1 MAHYQRRKEVTQRN
15 QREARKNGG
24 SVHPRG
30 LARSVAKSYCR
41 IFNMPESCCTDYFKD
56 PEMYDFF
63 EAQNKPVSYSRDS
76 SGSRGRR
83 IIRRA

>member
-1 MAHYQRRKEVTQRN
+1 
-15 QREARKNGG
+15 
-24 SVHPRG
+24 
-30 LARSVAKSYCR
+30 
-41 IFNMPESCCTDYFKD
+41 MPESCCTDYFKD